1 MSLRQLAVTGVISL
15 ALTQS
20 AFADG
25 VAQSVD
31 ALETDVD
38 ILAAQVSTL
47 QTENAAL
54 QSVITSLTAV
64 VDTLATQQ
72 AALIEQQRCH
82 GDAGTDNRYIDGWI
96 GGVDWH
102 GCDKK
107 GIALWGPQVGGDED
121 DGNLTNADLRFTDF
135 TGASMIGVW
144 MGGVDVEGANFT
156 DANLAYS
163 EGLQYANVI
172 PADGNGGLDAPTIF
186 SNTTCPDETN
196 SDANGGTC
204 IGHLAP

>member
-1 MSLRQLAVTGVISL
+1 MNSKSIITIVLGLAF
-15 ALTQS
+15 TQS
-20 AFADG
+20 VFADG

-38 ILAAQVSTL
+38 TLEAQVSML

-64 VDTLATQQ
+64 VETLATQQ
-72 AALIEQQRCH
+72 TALVEQQRCH

-102 GCDKK
+102 GCDKR
-107 GIALWGPQVGGDED
+107 GIGLWGPQVGGDED
-121 DGNLTNADLRFTDF
+121 DGNLTNSDLRFVDF
-135 TGASMIGVW
+135 TGANIIGVW
-144 MGGVDVEGANFT
+144 MGGANLEGANFT
-156 DANLAYS
+156 NASLAYV
-163 EGLQYANVI
+163 EGLLYANVI

-186 SNTTCPDETN
+186 SNTTCPDTTN
-196 SDANGGTC
+196 SDTNGGTC
-204 IGHLAP
+204 IGHLVP

>member
-1 MSLRQLAVTGVISL
+1 MNSKSIITIIIGL

-20 AFADG
+20 VFADG

-31 ALETDVD
+31 TLE
-38 ILAAQVSTL
+38 AQVSTL

-54 QSVITSLTAV
+54 QSVITSLTEV

-96 GGVDWH
+96 GGVDWR
-102 GCDKK
+102 GCDKR
-107 GIALWGPQVGGDED
+107 GIALFGPIFGGDED
-121 DGNLTNADLRFTDF
+121 DGNLFNADLRFADF
-135 TGASMIGVW
+135 TGGSIVGVPIY
-144 MGGVDVEGANFT
+144 GADFEGANFT
-156 DANLAYS
+156 NANLDGS
-163 EGLQYANVI
+163 RGIPNVI
-172 PADGNGGLDAPTIF
+172 PADGNGGIDAPTVF
-186 SNTTCPDETN
+186 SNTICPDGTN

-204 IGHLAP
+204 IGHFVP